1 MFTLN
6 IVFNV
11 RIVVFSF
18 LCKRLSDAFPQASI
32 PLHLQLENAV
42 PRRVLKAYLSKVAQ
56 WVEHQAFNLTVTGST
71 PVNVNLV

>member
-1 MFTLN
+1 MRF
-6 IVFNV
+6 
-11 RIVVFSF
+11 R
-18 LCKRLSDAFPQASI
+18 RQAFP
-32 PLHLQLENAV
+32 LHQQLENAV